1 MEKQAL
7 PHKLTLHD
15 REKLTMT
22 GVSEVVN
29 FDDTAVTLRTSL
41 GMLTVQGSHLKLRQL
56 SEDGGQVAIDGKVS
70 ALSYEEPKGSAGG
83 FWHRLFR

>member
-41 GMLTVQGSHLKLRQL
+41 GMLTVQGSNLKLRQL
-56 SEDGGQVAIDGKVS
+56 SEDGGQVAIDGKVT
-70 ALSYEEPKGSAGG
+70 ALSYEEPKGGTGG
-83 FWHRLFR
+83 FWHRLFK